1 MAAPRVS
8 IYDTTLRDGAQ
19 GEKVAFSVEDM
30 LRIARRLDELGFDYI
45 EGGWPGSNPK
55 AEEFFARGQKLKL
68 RHAKLAAFASTRHA
82 KHRAASDPNLVKL
95 VKAKTPVVTIFGKSW
110 ELHVREALRVTP
122 AQNLEMITDSIA
134 FLRQAGREVIFDAE
148 HFFDGFAAN
157 PEYALTVL
165 RAALAG
171 GASRLVL
178 CETNGGKLPHEIT
191 AAVAAVRSAL
201 GAQVALGIHAHN
213 DTECAV
219 ANSLAAV
226 AAGCGQVQGTINGYG
241 ERCGNANLCSVIPN
255 LQLKMGCR
263 VLTPANL
270 ARLTE
275 TSRLVSELAN
285 LAPNRALPYVGSSA
299 FAHKGGIHVS
309 AVARHPE
316 TYEHVRPEL
325 VGNHQRVL
333 VSEQAG
339 RSNLVHKAREMGL
352 KLDTAAGSEALAGVL
367 AQVKDLEASGYQFEG
382 AEASF
387 ALMLRRALGKTR
399 AYFALAGF
407 RVINEK
413 RGAGESYCEATI
425 KVTVG
430 GKEAHTAAEGDGPVN
445 ALDNA
450 LRKALLKFYPG
461 LKQLALTDYKV
472 RVLNEKEGTAA
483 RVRVLM
489 EFADGEGSWG
499 TVGCS
504 TNIVEASWQA
514 LVDGFDY
521 FLAHRIRHR

>member
-1 MAAPRVS
+1 
-8 IYDTTLRDGAQ
+8 
-19 GEKVAFSVEDM
+19 
-30 LRIARRLDELGFDYI
+30 
-45 EGGWPGSNPK
+45 
-55 AEEFFARGQKLKL
+55 
-68 RHAKLAAFASTRHA
+68 
-82 KHRAASDPNLVKL
+82 
-95 VKAKTPVVTIFGKSW
+95 
-110 ELHVREALRVTP
+110 
-122 AQNLEMITDSIA
+122 
-134 FLRQAGREVIFDAE
+134 
-148 HFFDGFAAN
+148 
-157 PEYALTVL
+157 
-165 RAALAG
+165 
-171 GASRLVL
+171 
-178 CETNGGKLPHEIT
+178 
-191 AAVAAVRSAL
+191 
-201 GAQVALGIHAHN
+201 
-213 DTECAV
+213 
-219 ANSLAAV
+219 
-226 AAGCGQVQGTINGYG
+226 
-241 ERCGNANLCSVIPN
+241 
-255 LQLKMGCR
+255 
-263 VLTPANL
+263 
-270 ARLTE
+270 
-275 TSRLVSELAN
+275 

-309 AVARHPE
+309 AVQRHPE

-352 KLDTAAGSEALAGVL
+352 ELDAVAGSEALAGVL
-367 AQVKDLEASGYQFEG
+367 AQVKDLEANGYQFEG

-399 AYFALAGF
+399 AHFVLAGF

-413 RGAGESYCEATI
+413 RGDGEAYCEATI
-425 KVTVG
+425 KVVVG
-430 GKEAHTAAEGDGPVN
+430 GQEAHTAAEGDGPVN

-450 LRKALLKFYPG
+450 LRKALIKFYPG

-489 EFADGEGSWG
+489 EFADGSASWG

-521 FLAHRIRHR
+521 FLMRRGRRK